1 MKRPLRSF
9 TLVLLQFTLLTGL
22 VLSAP
27 WSALGALRSILI
39 AASLLLVCWAIL
51 AMGGRTFSVFPEPR
65 PGARLIVDGPYRWV
79 RHPMYL
85 AVLLAA
91 AAVGSA
97 PPIGLHSAFA
107 ALLLPVI
114 VLKVRVEERAI
125 AAAFPEREDRMRG
138 IARLIPGLW

>member
-9 TLVLLQFTLLTGL
+9 TLVLLQFTLLCGL

-27 WSALGALRSILI
+27 WSALGALRFILI

-51 AMGGRTFSVFPEPR
+51 AMGGSTFSVFPEPR

-97 PPIGLHSAFA
+97 PPIGLHSGFA

-114 VLKVRVEERAI
+114 LLKVRVEERAI
-125 AAAFPEREDRMRG
+125 AATFSEREERMRG